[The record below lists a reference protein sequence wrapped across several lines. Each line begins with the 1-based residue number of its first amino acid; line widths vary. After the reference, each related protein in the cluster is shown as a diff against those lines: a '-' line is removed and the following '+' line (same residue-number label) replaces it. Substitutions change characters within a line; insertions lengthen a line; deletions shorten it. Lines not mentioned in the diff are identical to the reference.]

1 MHSECFPY
9 RLKSLFLPVVLL
21 SCGLLA
27 CYSLVNWLF
36 LAGPGLEPLD
46 DDVIDTWIPLT
57 LAAFLEFA
65 LIAPRLQVLALKRH
79 TLRFLFNCLAFV
91 VLAAPVC
98 LAQGEIRAASGQ
110 ITYIGDA
117 SDIPAAPATRFYS
130 AKTICIDRRQAG
142 FKALAQP
149 DESQT
154 HLIVDVFAVVPVC
167 ASGKSAGPAQA
178 WIGLTFHGVAKNS
191 ADPEIRKL
199 ALKDLGQEI
208 DRKIAAEDPFRY
220 RYLERSGHSA
230 ERRNFN
236 LALKSRGLAAPE
248 QQVVLLPR
256 MQPFGQ
262 RLGNWLEG
270 IGFALG
276 FGALGWLTLV
286 LLAPLDRQKLE
297 VVRNGGMPHPNPAM
311 TILIPTASSYG
322 LQALICLNLI
332 VFLAMMVSGLGIL
345 QFRTEDLVSWGA
357 NYGPDLQ
364 GLGVLRLITSQFVHS
379 GIMHLVNNMYGLII
393 VGLFLAPAIGNWQMI
408 ACYLVCGLGSSIT
421 GNYMHPNIVA
431 VGASGA
437 ILGLMGIALTL
448 ALLRD
453 SRIAAMKPAL
463 VTNLAIFSA
472 FTLVMGSLSTGI
484 DNAAHMGGFLT
495 GVVVGAVLYLL
506 DRHLLDRRASA
517 PGPEFVG

>member
-1 MHSECFPY
+1 
-9 RLKSLFLPVVLL
+9 
-21 SCGLLA
+21 
-27 CYSLVNWLF
+27 
-36 LAGPGLEPLD
+36 
-46 DDVIDTWIPLT
+46 
-57 LAAFLEFA
+57 
-65 LIAPRLQVLALKRH
+65 
-79 TLRFLFNCLAFV
+79 
-91 VLAAPVC
+91 
-98 LAQGEIRAASGQ
+98 
-110 ITYIGDA
+110 
-117 SDIPAAPATRFYS
+117 
-130 AKTICIDRRQAG
+130 
-142 FKALAQP
+142 
-149 DESQT
+149 
-154 HLIVDVFAVVPVC
+154 
-167 ASGKSAGPAQA
+167 
-178 WIGLTFHGVAKNS
+178 
-191 ADPEIRKL
+191 
-199 ALKDLGQEI
+199 
-208 DRKIAAEDPFRY
+208 
-220 RYLERSGHSA
+220 
-230 ERRNFN
+230 
-236 LALKSRGLAAPE
+236 
-248 QQVVLLPR
+248 

-262 RLGNWLEG
+262 RLGNGLEG

-286 LLAPLDRQKLE
+286 LLAPLDRQRLE
-297 VVRNGGMPHPNPAM
+297 AARNGGMPHPNPAM

-345 QFRTEDLVSWGA
+345 QFRSEDLVSWGA

-364 GLGVLRLITSQFVHS
+364 GFGVLRLITSQFVHS

-448 ALLRD
+448 AVLRD

-495 GVVVGAVLYLL
+495 GVVVGAALY
-506 DRHLLDRRASA
+506 LLDRRASA